1 MNDLNSILVEGKLLH
16 DAGTN
21 GECAQI
27 PPPKARFVLVSRR
40 RDGKDVCLKHISNL
54 FTVFV
59 RDDDLAGKV
68 LNAGKQGRCC
78 RVVGRLAN
86 YHGRPTPDGW
96 YVIEAEH
103 VEFRP
108 ASGKGGENV

>member
-1 MNDLNSILVEGKLLH
+1 MNDLNSILVEGRLLH
-16 DAGTN
+16 DAGTD
-21 GECAQI
+21 GEHVQV
-27 PPPKARFVLVSRR
+27 PPKARFVLVSGRH
-40 RDGKDVCLKHISNL
+40 DGKDVCLKHIDNL

-59 RDDDLAGKV
+59 RDDDLAKRV
-68 LNAGKQGRCC
+68 LAAGRQGRGC

-86 YHGRPTPDGW
+86 YHGRPTPHGW

-108 ASGKGGENV
+108 ASGEGGENV